1 MKKTIK
7 LRDLIEEQYK
17 QWVRCHCV
25 NLNEDCADE
34 VTCGHCPFNWIAC
47 QMLNENIHD
56 LWTAHKDIYSDKF
69 LDQTIEI
76 EVPDLLT
83 EEEKALLNKLI
94 GLSAFKIHG
103 INFIIC
109 DGYVLVE
116 LITANPCEQN
126 DFFHFKKGM
135 FKGIEETKRYAPSDL
150 GLEDK

>member
-7 LRDLIEEQYK
+7 LRDMTKEQLSNLCGKGCEKCPLHIVTTNAQRYCAYVIK
-17 QWVRCHCV
+17 DMNCV
-25 NLNEDCADE
+25 L
-34 VTCGHCPFNWIAC
+34 
-47 QMLNENIHD
+47 
-56 LWTAHKDIYSDKF
+56 SDKF
-69 LDQTIEI
+69 LDQTVEI

-109 DGYVLVE
+109 YGYVLVD

-150 GLEDK
+150 GLEGK

>member
-7 LRDLIEEQYK
+7 LRDMTKEQFVAWCRENCPHQSYMNT
-17 QWVRCHCV
+17 RMDC
-25 NLNEDCADE
+25 NEK
-34 VTCGHCPFNWIAC
+34 CPFAHVLC
-47 QMLNENIHD
+47 NERDENCWLYNKED
-56 LWTAHKDIYSDKF
+56 FSDKF

>member
-7 LRDLIEEQYK
+7 LRDMTFDQFGDYAK
-17 QWVRCHCV
+17 HQCGQHCQ
-25 NLNEDCADE
+25 NCPLNFVCNAYHSWTEHKKSF
-34 VTCGHCPFNWIAC
+34 T
-47 QMLNENIHD
+47 NE
-56 LWTAHKDIYSDKF
+56 F

-76 EVPDLLT
+76 EVPDLLA

-116 LITANPCEQN
+116 LITANPCEPN
-126 DFFHFKKGM
+126 DIFHFKKGM

>member
-1 MKKTIK
+1 M
-7 LRDLIEEQYK
+7 D
-17 QWVRCHCV
+17 C
-25 NLNEDCADE
+25 NEK
-34 VTCGHCPFNWIAC
+34 CPFAHVLC
-47 QMLNENIHD
+47 NERDENCWLYNKED
-56 LWTAHKDIYSDKF
+56 FSDKF

>member
-7 LRDLIEEQYK
+7 LRDLTKEQFVAWCRENCPHQSYMNT
-17 QWVRCHCV
+17 RMDC
-25 NLNEDCADE
+25 NEK
-34 VTCGHCPFNWIAC
+34 CPFAHVLCNERDENCWIY
-47 QMLNENIHD
+47 NKED
-56 LWTAHKDIYSDKF
+56 FSDKF
-69 LDQTIEI
+69 LDQTVEI
-76 EVPDLLT
+76 EVPDLLA

>member
-7 LRDLIEEQYK
+7 LRDLTKEQFVAWCRENCPHQSYMNT
-17 QWVRCHCV
+17 RMDC
-25 NLNEDCADE
+25 NEKCQFAHVLCNERDE
-34 VTCGHCPFNWIAC
+34 NCWIY
-47 QMLNENIHD
+47 NKED
-56 LWTAHKDIYSDKF
+56 FSDKF
-69 LDQTIEI
+69 LDQTVEI

-83 EEEKALLNKLI
+83 EEEKALLNKL
-94 GLSAFKIHG
+94 LEVSAFKIHG

>member
-7 LRDLIEEQYK
+7 LRDLTKEQFVAWCRENCPHQSYMNT
-17 QWVRCHCV
+17 RMDC
-25 NLNEDCADE
+25 NEK
-34 VTCGHCPFNWIAC
+34 CPFAHVLCNERDENCWIY
-47 QMLNENIHD
+47 NKED
-56 LWTAHKDIYSDKF
+56 FSDKF
-69 LDQTIEI
+69 LDQTVEI

-116 LITANPCEQN
+116 LITANPCEPN
-126 DFFHFKKGM
+126 DIFHFKKGM

-150 GLEDK
+150 GLGDK